1 MNQKFLGV
9 CSKYNI
15 VDLQDNISLLL
26 NLGVLIELKDNDIE
40 EPLIRWSMV
49 SPNYED
55 DRFFCFN
62 NEFAKE
68 LYSYL
73 ETAVRRQRFDST
85 NLEIENNYYE
95 YSLNEVKK
103 IQNSSLD
110 KVEVIKNLKL
120 YYKEVYG
127 VLSYKLRDL
136 QSFDNLSDLDC
147 LELSQELSFYYFA
160 LIENSDS
167 WIDFVINFLDE
178 VFILNYLNWSEDNFL
193 DEDEVNG
200 SINNLIS
207 LWRNLLTLE
216 NILKS
221 IRYHLNK
228 VMFNDETKQKTPI
241 IQREDFTPFENKS
254 NLSLSA
260 LEVAYYAYYMSKCST
275 SFTENIFPSEKAFN
289 ELSVQFQC
297 NWKNIQMSYNSLLT
311 KDVRLKNNRK
321 IKIEKVL
328 PLLPDLAKKIAL
340 EEIELI

>member
-1 MNQKFLGV
+1 M
-9 CSKYNI
+9 
-15 VDLQDNISLLL
+15 
-26 NLGVLIELKDNDIE
+26 
-40 EPLIRWSMV
+40 
-49 SPNYED
+49 
-55 DRFFCFN
+55 
-62 NEFAKE
+62 
-68 LYSYL
+68 